1 MTEPDRDPSARAGR
15 CRANYDLYR
24 GQTPGQTLGPF
35 FRQGL
40 LRTRDVF
47 HVPGPSCPERDV
59 FDNVLAAPGAFGEPI
74 AIEGCVYDGLGAPIG
89 DALLEVWQAD
99 GRGRYQHALDP
110 SAEPRDPRFRG
121 FGRAATDVRG
131 GYTFASVKPGAVQ
144 GPNGG
149 LQAPHVNLVLGARGM
164 TRHAFTRIYFDGDA
178 ALAADAVLALVPAQR
193 RQTLIAR
200 RSGLREGVSV
210 YRFDVRLQGEHETV
224 FFEL

>member
-1 MTEPDRDPSARAGR
+1 MKAAGEGAPKLKTKRSVPKAARTTDSDALSNVIARYGGGPVQLTGSESA
-15 CRANYDLYR
+15 LYE
-24 GQTPGQTLGPF
+24 
-35 FRQGL
+35 RQL
-40 LRTRDVF
+40 T
-47 HVPGPSCPERDV
+47 

-200 RSGLREGVSV
+200 RSGLRDGVSV